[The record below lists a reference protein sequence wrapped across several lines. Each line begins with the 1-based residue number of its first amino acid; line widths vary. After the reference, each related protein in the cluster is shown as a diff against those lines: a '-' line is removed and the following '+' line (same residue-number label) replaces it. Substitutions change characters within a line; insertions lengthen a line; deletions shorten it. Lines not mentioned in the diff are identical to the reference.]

1 MSRSKELFDK
11 AKMLMPGGVNSPV
24 RAYTPY
30 PFFTKQANGSRL
42 TDVDGNEY
50 VDYCLAYGAIILGHA
65 NPEVMAAVETQLK
78 LGSLYGTPT
87 EQEVDLAELIT
98 KLVPSAEMVRLVST
112 GGEATMSAL
121 RLARAYTGKKKII
134 KFEGCYHGAHDAVLV
149 KAGSG
154 ATTFGMPDSLGIP
167 EETTRNTIVIPYNDS
182 QKFEETVKAN
192 KDDLAAVIVEPV
204 IGNIGLVLPKEGF
217 LKTLREVTE
226 KYGVVLIFDEII
238 TGFRLSL
245 GGAQEY
251 FHVKPDLTTLGKVL
265 GGGFPM
271 AAFSGKQEIM
281 QLIAPSGKVYQAG
294 TFNGNPVS
302 VAAGLATLRTLRER
316 GAGFYDE
323 MSRKCKA
330 IVNPLRRLA
339 EDFKLNLQ
347 VVDVASMFQVF
358 FTMTPVC
365 DYKTVKTA
373 DSAKFLAYH
382 AELLKKGVFVPPS
395 QFETCFLSNA
405 HSSTDLEKT
414 VETMS
419 TVICQLK

>member
-1 MSRSKELFDK
+1 MSRSKELFER
-11 AKMLMPGGVNSPV
+11 AKTLMPGGVNSPV
-24 RAYTPY
+24 RAYEPY
-30 PFFTKQANGSRL
+30 PFFTKRAKGSRL
-42 TDVDGNEY
+42 VDVDDNEY
-50 VDYCLAYGAIILGHA
+50 IDYCLAYGALLLGHA
-65 NPEVMAAVETQLK
+65 NPVVMAAVKAQLE

-87 EQEVDLAELIT
+87 EQEIDLAELIT

-154 ATTFGMPDSLGIP
+154 ATTFGMPDSLGVP
-167 EETTRNTIVIPYNDS
+167 EETTRNTIVVPYNDA
-182 QKFEETVKAN
+182 QKFDDTVKAN

-204 IGNIGLVLPKEGF
+204 IGNIGLVLPKAGF
-217 LKTLREVTE
+217 LETLREVTE

-251 FHVKPDLTTLGKVL
+251 FCVKPDLTTLGKVM

-271 AAFSGKQEIM
+271 AALVGKKEIM
-281 QLIAPSGKVYQAG
+281 RMIAPSGKVYQAG
-294 TFNGNPVS
+294 TFSGNPVS
-302 VAAGLATLRTLRER
+302 VAAGLATLKTLRGK
-316 GAGFYDE
+316 GASFYEE
-323 MSRKCKA
+323 MASKCRA
-330 IVNPLRRLA
+330 IVNPLRSFA
-339 EDFKLNLQ
+339 EESKLKLQ
-347 VVDVASMFQVF
+347 IVSIASMFQIF
-358 FTMTPVC
+358 FTSSPVC
-365 DYKTVKTA
+365 DYRTVKTA

-382 AELLKKGVFVPPS
+382 AALLKKGVFVPPS

-405 HSSTDLEKT
+405 HSPEDLKKT
-414 VETMS
+414 IEAVLAALA
-419 TVICQLK
+419 VR

>member
-1 MSRSKELFDK
+1 
-11 AKMLMPGGVNSPV
+11 
-24 RAYTPY
+24 
-30 PFFTKQANGSRL
+30 
-42 TDVDGNEY
+42 
-50 VDYCLAYGAIILGHA
+50 
-65 NPEVMAAVETQLK
+65 MAAVETQLK
-78 LGSLYGTPT
+78 LGSIYGTPT
-87 EQEVDLAELIT
+87 EQEVELAELIT

-167 EETTRNTIVIPYNDS
+167 EETTRNTIVIPYNDP
-182 QKFEETVKAN
+182 QKFEETVKAS
-192 KDDLAAVIVEPV
+192 KDELAAVIVEPV

-217 LKTLREVTE
+217 LETLREVTE

-271 AAFSGKQEIM
+271 AAFAGKKEIM

-323 MSRKCKA
+323 MSRKCQA

-358 FTMTPVC
+358 FTPTPVC

-419 TVICQLK
+419 SVICHLK